1 MGNYLVNPKSVQKEM
16 LEKIGVP
23 SIDDLFSDIPK
34 ELYITDPLNIPE
46 GKSELE
52 VKREMQAL
60 ASENKVYQTIF
71 RGGGAYRHF
80 IPSVVNHLA
89 SRSEFV
95 TAYTPYQPE
104 ISQGTLQTIFEYQTA
119 ICELTGLDVSNAS
132 VYDGA
137 TAAGEAVLM
146 SMARRKEKV
155 LVASTSHPD
164 VIGVIKQYGQ
174 SIGFE
179 VELINAVDHKTS
191 IQHLQELLTDDVA
204 SVFIPQVNYY
214 GKLEDFEGVADLVH
228 GVKAQLIVGIY
239 PIAAALLPSARE
251 LGADIAVGEGQPLG
265 LPLGFGGPYIGFMAT
280 TKKLMRSLPGRI
292 VGIAPDSEGR
302 RSYVLTLQARE
313 QHIRREKAIS
323 SICSNQSLMATR
335 VAIYCAAL
343 GTTGLQKV
351 AQASMDLAHY
361 LHAQLKTIKGFYPME
376 GEFFNEFTVKTDCH
390 PKLFEQLLDQQGIL
404 SGLPLDNAHSL
415 WCTTEMNTKEEID
428 QLVEI
433 LKGAELC

>member
-16 LEKIGVP
+16 LDKIGV
-23 SIDDLFSDIPK
+23 STMEDLFVDIPK
-34 ELYITDPLNIPE
+34 ELKLTSDLNIPA

-52 VKREMQAL
+52 VLREMKAL
-60 ASENKVYQTIF
+60 AAENKIYNTIF
-71 RGGGAYRHF
+71 RGAGAYRHF

-89 SRSEFV
+89 SKSEFV

-119 ICELTGLDVSNAS
+119 ICELTGLEVSNAS

-155 LVASTSHPD
+155 LVSAASDPN
-164 VIGVIKQYGQ
+164 VIEVIKQYGQ
-174 SIGFE
+174 SIGYE
-179 VELINAVDHKTS
+179 VVLIDVVDFKTD
-191 IQHLQELLTDDVA
+191 INHLKQLLTTEVA
-204 SVFIPQVNYY
+204 CVYIPQINYY
-214 GKLEDFEGVADLVH
+214 GYLEDFVGIAESVQAVSA
-228 GVKAQLIVGIY
+228 KLIVGVY

-251 LGADIAVGEGQPLG
+251 LGADIAVGEAQPLG

-280 TKKLMRSLPGRI
+280 TKKMMRLLPGRI
-292 VGIAPDSEGR
+292 VGMASDSEGR
-302 RSYVLTLQARE
+302 RSFVLTLQARE

-335 VAIYCAAL
+335 VAIYCATVGAS
-343 GTTGLQKV
+343 GLRQV
-351 AQASMDLAHY
+351 AQASTDLAHY
-361 LHAQLKTIKGFYPME
+361 LHRQLSTIKGFEPVV
-376 GEFFNEFTVKTDCH
+376 GEFFNEFVVKTDCH
-390 PKLFEQLLDQQGIL
+390 PKLIEQVLDQHGIL
-404 SGLPLDNAHSL
+404 AGYPLNTNTSL
-415 WCTTEMNTKEEID
+415 WCATEMNTKAEID
-428 QLVEI
+428 ELVEI